1 MTKYKVGDVVI
12 IVDSNYKHS
21 IESVNLNSYGE
32 HYYKLKGCTAK
43 YYDNDLKLPKDV
55 SKIQEIKKGDRV
67 VANGIIDKVVFINA
81 KGTVKDMSE
90 HNKSYDIKFDD
101 SFSVPGYVGKFNL
114 WWCKHNFITP
124 ITLSADNISSSV
136 LPNRLSNSISF
147 SGDAKNVDI
156 DRIEYIKSIKN
167 KVNLEG
173 FKMNLEY
180 IKKENITKAVAFV
193 NKDLANDEQKY
204 VALKYREFVDA
215 KNQLDRSIMS
225 KKNALKKLIEDNVVF
240 KGV

>member
-1 MTKYKVGDVVI
+1 MI
-12 IVDSNYKHS
+12 IPSKLS
-21 IESVNLNSYGE
+21 IVL
-32 HYYKLKGCTAK
+32 LKS
-43 YYDNDLKLPKDV
+43 PM
-55 SKIQEIKKGDRV
+55 IE
-67 VANGIIDKVVFINA
+67 
-81 KGTVKDMSE
+81 
-90 HNKSYDIKFDD
+90 
-101 SFSVPGYVGKFNL
+101 
-114 WWCKHNFITP
+114 P

-204 VALKYREFVDA
+204 VALKYREFIDA